1 MKIYKIELLLSGSN
15 KKNKKHMASFT
26 IRVNNDHAF
35 DKIMDIVRERSL
47 THSKDSV
54 GGTVSIEILGS
65 PTDYKIFEDF
75 ANSFNKA
82 KGYTSVSID
91 LMNI

>member
-1 MKIYKIELLLSGSN
+1 
-15 KKNKKHMASFT
+15 MASFT
-26 IRVNNDHAF
+26 IRVSNDHAF

-54 GGTVSIEILGS
+54 GGTINIEILGS
-65 PTDYKIFEDF
+65 PVDYKVFEDF

-82 KGYTSVSID
+82 KGYNLVSLDII
-91 LMNI
+91 NA